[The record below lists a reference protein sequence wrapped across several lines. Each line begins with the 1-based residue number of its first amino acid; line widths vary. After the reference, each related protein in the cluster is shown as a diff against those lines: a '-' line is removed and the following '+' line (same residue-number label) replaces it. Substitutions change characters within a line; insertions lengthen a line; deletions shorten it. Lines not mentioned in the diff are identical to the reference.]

1 MFEQFREKWSKAM
14 HPLILRLGDTN
25 PNTLTWTSLVVSLG
39 AFWLVA
45 NARIDDEGALM
56 IVSAVILIGIAG
68 VLDALDGDLARHQG
82 TSGPYGDFLDHTI
95 DRVVDIGLIVAIGI
109 NSEFGVDLSLA
120 LGAALLT
127 LMGSYVGTQ
136 AQSVGLGRIY
146 GGFSRADRMVIT
158 VVGML
163 LASLQAADVFSL
175 ILTIEGGPGA
185 FVILGLEEVNGLGMA
200 VIFSAWGGLYTFVTR
215 FISARKMLLD
225 SVPES

>member
-1 MFEQFREKWSKAM
+1 
-14 HPLILRLGDTN
+14 
-25 PNTLTWTSLVVSLG
+25 
-39 AFWLVA
+39 
-45 NARIDDEGALM
+45 
-56 IVSAVILIGIAG
+56 
-68 VLDALDGDLARHQG
+68 
-82 TSGPYGDFLDHTI
+82 
-95 DRVVDIGLIVAIGI
+95 
-109 NSEFGVDLSLA
+109 
-120 LGAALLT
+120 
-127 LMGSYVGTQ
+127 
-136 AQSVGLGRIY
+136 
-146 GGFSRADRMVIT
+146 MVIT